1 MLISDVTDVLN
12 HLRVKS
18 RNVLFLMLKALSN
31 IMKIISF
38 CFVVLLELAEWV
50 EEGWELLPL
59 F

>member
-18 RNVLFLMLKALSN
+18 RNVLFLMLKAFSN

-38 CFVVLLELAEWV
+38 CFVVLLELAE
-50 EEGWELLPL
+50 
-59 F
+59 

>member
-38 CFVVLLELAEWV
+38 CFVVLLELAE
-50 EEGWELLPL
+50 
-59 F
+59 